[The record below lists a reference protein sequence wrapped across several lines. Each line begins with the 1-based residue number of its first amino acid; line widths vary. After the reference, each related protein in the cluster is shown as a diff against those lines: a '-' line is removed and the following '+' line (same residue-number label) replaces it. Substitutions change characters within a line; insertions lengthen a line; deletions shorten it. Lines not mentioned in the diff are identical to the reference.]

1 MNSSSQLSASINQ
14 TKKKNKIHN
23 RNRQRRRLY
32 GTWLGEGATHDSKM
46 NLIRRIDQTLE
57 AIGCWPATRRK
68 KMVGIRLA
76 RGKRWSLRSWRTWL
90 SDCLSI
96 FSWRGMMTWTIS
108 IGTKSLFSCV
118 DVASRSWGHVITWR
132 WRVQANRSSAIQTSK
147 NLIFF
152 FHRVNTFQNS
162 GIVIVKY

>member
-32 GTWLGEGATHDSKM
+32 GTWLGEGATHDSKT
-46 NLIRRIDQTLE
+46 NLIRRIDQNSRSDRLLTSDAKKE
-57 AIGCWPATRRK
+57 EGREQIGTW
-68 KMVGIRLA
+68 
-76 RGKRWSLRSWRTWL
+76 KRWSLRSWRTWL

-118 DVASRSWGHVITWR
+118 DVANWSWGHVITWR

-162 GIVIVKY
+162 GIVIIKY